1 MIKKFSTA
9 AAVTLLTAT
18 ALSGCGSG
26 KLSAE
31 DTCALIISRFGEI
44 QLNQRI
50 ENSSPTPLDEDL
62 TEDISIMSDRA
73 LVLSEAAE
81 KTKDEDL
88 KQALIAVGGND
99 SKTAQLLTNKDLS
112 AEEKSEHLMELQT
125 PRLLEAQETY
135 GTICHL

>member
-1 MIKKFSTA
+1 MIKKFTTA

-99 SKTAQLLTNKDLS
+99 SKTAQLLANKDLS

>member
-31 DTCALIISRFGEI
+31 ETCALIISRFGEI

-99 SKTAQLLTNKDLS
+99 SKTAQLLANKDLS

>member
-62 TEDISIMSDRA
+62 TEDISIMSERA

>member
-99 SKTAQLLTNKDLS
+99 SKTAQLLANKDLS

>member
-62 TEDISIMSDRA
+62 TDDISIMSDRA

-99 SKTAQLLTNKDLS
+99 SKTAQLLANKDLS

>member
-99 SKTAQLLTNKDLS
+99 SKTAQLLANKDLS
-112 AEEKSEHLMELQT
+112 AEEKSEQLMALQS
-125 PRLLEAQETY
+125 PELLEAQETY
-135 GTICHL
+135 GTTCNL

>member
-88 KQALIAVGGND
+88 KQALIAVGDND
-99 SKTAQLLTNKDLS
+99 SKTAQLLANKDLS